1 MQNKIYNIQ
10 ALRGIA
16 VLLVIFYHS
25 IAIETKYNSDYIVMP
40 DFFKIGNIGVD
51 IFFIISGFIMVTVTQ
66 NYFKDRNKFY
76 QFMYLRFTRIYPLYW
91 FYTILLLPI
100 LFIKPEWINSS
111 QNGNVDILS
120 SILLFPSETLPLIM
134 VGWSLIHEV
143 YFYIIFGLFL
153 LLIDKTKLIKYAF
166 IWLLLIIIGNI
177 FIGHNSPLI
186 KLIINPLTV
195 EFIAGILIGIYF
207 LNYNHKLRFSK
218 TLLFISF
225 LSLLFVSYLHE
236 SVEIQG
242 WNRIMIYGIPSFLI
256 VLFSIEVEKQG
267 FIFHKYLINV
277 GDASYSIYLSHL
289 LTLSVVAKIFNI
301 FLFESYIF
309 ELFMVITM
317 LIIALIWGLISY
329 KYIEIPMINFTKKLI
344 RRKVE

>member
-16 VLLVIFYHS
+16 VLLVVFYHI
-25 IAIETKYNSDYIVMP
+25 IAIETKYNSNYIVMP

-51 IFFIISGFIMVTVTQ
+51 IFFIISGFIMVTVTK

-76 QFMYLRFTRIYPLYW
+76 KFIYLRFTRIYPLYW

-100 LFIKPEWINSS
+100 LFIKPEWVNSS
-111 QNGNVDILS
+111 QNGNVNILS
-120 SILLFPSETLPLIM
+120 SILLFPTETLPLVM
-134 VGWSLIHEV
+134 VGWSLIHEI

-153 LLIDKTKLIKYAF
+153 LLIDKSKLIKYTF
-166 IWLLLIIIGNI
+166 IWLLLIIISNI
-177 FIGHNSPLI
+177 LIDYNLPLI

-195 EFIAGILIGIYF
+195 EFIAGILLGIYF
-207 LNYNHKLRFSK
+207 LKYNHKISFSK

-225 LSLLFVSYLHE
+225 LSLLFISYLHE

-242 WNRIMIYGIPSFLI
+242 WSRIMIYGVPSFLI

-267 FIFHKYLINV
+267 FVFHKYLILI

-289 LTLSVVAKIFNI
+289 LTLNVVAKVFNI
-301 FLFESYIF
+301 FLFENYIF
-309 ELFMVITM
+309 ELLMVTTM
-317 LIIALIWGLISY
+317 LTVALAWGLISY
-329 KYIEIPMINFTKKLI
+329 RYIETPIINFTKKVY
-344 RRKVE
+344 KEKC